1 MPKSICS
8 MLFTKCDLGPW
19 RAKRPRTKAGK
30 VDPANSRLTYQ
41 DLFLVSTEKIMTAA
55 GRFAAE
61 GNQTLENLIHLNEGE
76 IVGEWRDSTYGKQGF
91 LR

>member
-1 MPKSICS
+1 
-8 MLFTKCDLGPW
+8 
-19 RAKRPRTKAGK
+19 
-30 VDPANSRLTYQ
+30 
-41 DLFLVSTEKIMTAA
+41 MTAA

-61 GNQTLENLIHLNEGE
+61 GNQTKENLIHLMEGE